1 MTPEYVRS
9 VATEAGSVDVS
20 FNLISRG
27 DVQGIPYVDM
37 TAADFL
43 RPITTGVT
51 AHFITARAAA
61 RQMIEQ
67 GSIEQGSGVILSGP
81 AG

>member
-67 GSIEQGSGVILSGP
+67 GSGVILSGP